1 MENWLLIIVGVIFLV
16 GIVAGAV
23 RGFLKIGISLL
34 STVLTAA
41 LFAFLAPHVG
51 NALAQYTPLD
61 ELIQEKIVQAFLP
74 EISAETLSDK
84 DLSGTPLAGMPLEDI
99 EKLSSL
105 DWKRLGITID
115 DFANIYG
122 NIPKDQQI
130 KEIEESPMPDFLKDL
145 LLENNNTA
153 IYEELDVTSFPQYIA
168 TYISRMMLNVV
179 SFLVTFIL
187 AFVIVKALMAAVDIL
202 GDLPILGVF
211 NYLGGAAVGALCA
224 LLFVWVLFLVIAV
237 CYSIPIGKVCF
248 DMIED
253 SVLLKLL
260 YDSNPL
266 LTRLVSF

>member
-1 MENWLLIIVGVIFLV
+1 MENWLLIIVGVIFFV

-34 STVLTAA
+34 STVLTAV

-51 NALAQYTPLD
+51 SALAQYTPLD

-74 EISAETLSDK
+74 EISAETLADK
-84 DLSGTPLAGMPLEDI
+84 DLSGTPLQGIPLEDI
-99 EKLSSL
+99 EKLTKL
-105 DWKRLGITID
+105 DWERLGITID
-115 DFANIYG
+115 DFASIYG

-130 KEIEESPMPDFLKDL
+130 KEIEESGMPDFLKEL

-153 IYEELDVTSFPQYIA
+153 IYEELDVTSFPRYIA
-168 TYISRMMLNVV
+168 AYISRMMLNVI

-202 GDLPILGVF
+202 GEMPILGIF
-211 NYLGGAAVGALCA
+211 NYVGGAAIGALCA

-237 CYSIPIGKVCF
+237 CYSLPVGKVCF
-248 DMIED
+248 DMIE
-253 SVLLKLL
+253 SSPFLKLL

-266 LTRLVSF
+266 LTRLLSF

>member
-1 MENWLLIIVGVIFLV
+1 M
-16 GIVAGAV
+16 
-23 RGFLKIGISLL
+23 
-34 STVLTAA
+34 
-41 LFAFLAPHVG
+41 
-51 NALAQYTPLD
+51 
-61 ELIQEKIVQAFLP
+61 
-74 EISAETLSDK
+74 
-84 DLSGTPLAGMPLEDI
+84 
-99 EKLSSL
+99 
-105 DWKRLGITID
+105 
-115 DFANIYG
+115 
-122 NIPKDQQI
+122 
-130 KEIEESPMPDFLKDL
+130 
-145 LLENNNTA
+145 
-153 IYEELDVTSFPQYIA
+153 
-168 TYISRMMLNVV
+168 V

-253 SVLLKLL
+253 SVLLKML